1 MGANDGNEAAYPG
14 LRRRERIR
22 AKGIER
28 QAKCDLFL
36 TTCWFPTLSLTLP
49 RFRCHKI
56 VRRDSTKRQQDQERK
71 FNGNSYNSL
80 GTSLDVEDPSHARKF
95 KRARESSLDRNEM
108 PEEEKSEVSTLT
120 LKALSRN

>member
-1 MGANDGNEAAYPG
+1 MSQNCNDE
-14 LRRRERIR
+14 IR
-22 AKGIER
+22 QNDNKN
-28 QAKCDLFL
+28 L
-36 TTCWFPTLSLTLP
+36 T
-49 RFRCHKI
+49 
-56 VRRDSTKRQQDQERK
+56 K

-80 GTSLDVEDPSHARKF
+80 GTSLDAEDPSHARKF